1 MTNWE
6 DLRHFVAVAQSGSL
20 SGAARALKVD
30 HATVSRRLAALEDR
44 LQVRLVERL
53 PRSCR
58 LTAVGERVLEFAT
71 QMEDQAFAIERAARG
86 EQAELSGRVTLS
98 ASPMLVEGVLA
109 ERLGDFR
116 ARYPQICLSLAA
128 QRQLVSL
135 GRREA
140 DLALRMSR
148 PAELRSVARKLG
160 RVEFALYASRDYPRL
175 HDPEGWEF
183 IVYDASVVESFPHG
197 DWMQKA
203 TAGRGIACEVT
214 SSIGQ
219 LVAARAGAGV
229 ASLPCFL
236 GDAEE
241 KLQRLPVTDAPF
253 AFNEELWL
261 VVHRDL
267 TRAAPVRAVMDF
279 VIEVICAEGSPFVD

>member
-58 LTAVGERVLEFAT
+58 LTAMGEHVLEFAT
-71 QMEDQAFAIERAARG
+71 QMEEQAFAIERAARG
-86 EQAELSGRVTLS
+86 EQAELSGKVTLS
-98 ASPMLVEGVLA
+98 ASPMLVERVLA
-109 ERLGDFR
+109 ERLGEFR
-116 ARYPQICLSLAA
+116 ARYPRICLSLAA

-160 RVEFALYASRDYPRL
+160 RVEFALYASRDYQRL

-183 IVYDASVVESFPHG
+183 IVYDASVVESFPHS
-197 DWMQKA
+197 DRLQKA
-203 TAGRGIACEVT
+203 TAGRSIACEVT
-214 SSIGQ
+214 TSIGQ
-219 LVAARAGAGV
+219 FVAARAGAGV

-236 GDAEE
+236 GDAD
-241 KLQRLPVTDAPF
+241 KTLQRLPVTDTPF
-253 AFNEELWL
+253 AFSEELWL

-279 VIEVICAEGSPFVD
+279 VIEVICAEDSPFVD

>member
-58 LTAVGERVLEFAT
+58 LTAMGERVLEFAT

-98 ASPMLVEGVLA
+98 ASPMLVERVLA

-116 ARYPQICLSLAA
+116 ARYPRICLSLAA

-253 AFNEELWL
+253 AFDEELWL